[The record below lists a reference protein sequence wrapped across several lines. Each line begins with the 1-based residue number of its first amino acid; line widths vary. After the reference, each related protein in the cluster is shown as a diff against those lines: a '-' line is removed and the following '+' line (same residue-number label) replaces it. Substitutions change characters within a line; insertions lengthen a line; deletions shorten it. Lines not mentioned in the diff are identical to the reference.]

1 MLSYC
6 LKCKANTKRNKPR
19 ISKTSH
25 EKIILLSKCAL
36 CNSKKSRFINKQKI
50 SELLNKLGIRTS
62 LSKCYSQLKFCFDNI
77 KNK

>member
-6 LKCKANTKRNKPR
+6 LKCKANTKRKKPR

-62 LSKCYSQLKFCFDNI
+62 LSKMLFSVEILF
-77 KNK
+77 